1 MDSVSNKN
9 SLVFICWS
17 GIQRKA
23 CICLVCSLSH
33 TPARGFPV
41 LYSSMFGISMDL
53 RGFQEPVLRTNKVTS
68 VGLRRAGTFFQNWK
82 SLLTFPSPWANRA
95 SVWAAVPERR
105 GDGRGQGRGTFL
117 DWGVPGDSVECAA
130 AGGEGS
136 LRRGLDAAFENIVFQ
151 FWI

>member
-1 MDSVSNKN
+1 M
-9 SLVFICWS
+9 
-17 GIQRKA
+17 
-23 CICLVCSLSH
+23 
-33 TPARGFPV
+33 
-41 LYSSMFGISMDL
+41 LYSPMFGISMDL

-82 SLLTFPSPWANRA
+82 SLLKSPLPWANRA

-105 GDGRGQGRGTFL
+105 GDGEGQGRGTLL
-117 DWGVPGDSVECAA
+117 DWGVPGDSFGCAA

>member
-82 SLLTFPSPWANRA
+82 SLLTSPSPNSAEVGCGKVLPKPGNPLGFA
-95 SVWAAVPERR
+95 SGALKK
-105 GDGRGQGRGTFL
+105 TL
-117 DWGVPGDSVECAA
+117 KT
-130 AGGEGS
+130 
-136 LRRGLDAAFENIVFQ
+136 
-151 FWI
+151 